1 MGNVLHCVHGLQ
13 HLIPYQVRYCSQT
26 FISQMYSLNN
36 TCIKKQG
43 LIFKIIRLQYID
55 DDLKTVQSDKL
66 LDKHGFYVLSKLF
79 TQVNRRNK
87 LYESDFLMKIFSRL
101 IPINAGQN

>member
-1 MGNVLHCVHGLQ
+1 M
-13 HLIPYQVRYCSQT
+13 
-26 FISQMYSLNN
+26 
-36 TCIKKQG
+36 
-43 LIFKIIRLQYID
+43 QYID

-101 IPINAGQN
+101 IPINAGQNWTKLIFLANLECIFYGHFNIDF